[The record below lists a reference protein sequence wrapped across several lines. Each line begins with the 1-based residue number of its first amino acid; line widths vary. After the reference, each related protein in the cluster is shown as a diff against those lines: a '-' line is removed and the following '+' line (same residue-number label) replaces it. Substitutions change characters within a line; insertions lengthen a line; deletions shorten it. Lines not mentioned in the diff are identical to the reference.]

1 MKGWHIAL
9 LLLLLVGAWYFGY
22 INFRVPES
30 IQGPQPSAPANMV
43 AVTKPIKFAVTDP
56 LAGSAVASATI
67 QIYGP
72 DKVLRETLTTD
83 SSGSATTSLPYRS
96 GDTYY
101 VKVSKTGYV
110 TRWFA
115 VTVPYMSQADAQ
127 SLTTNFVALQLV
139 QLGSY
144 TIKIVDQFGNVYT
157 SPATINFTT
166 LGVTSLTLTIN
177 IYNTKDNSGFVSS
190 TDPVN
195 GVSWGAALLLST
207 TGTSVVVQNAGTSV
221 VRGTT
226 TYYILPVSDDMLTRQ
241 VISGQYVKPGVA
253 SLTITISKGSL
264 TKGQTQSFTLNL
276 QAYFDPSYFAANGIG
291 SLDAQSLT
299 TFTLTLAA

>member
-1 MKGWHIAL
+1 MKGWHIAVL
-9 LLLLLVGAWYFGY
+9 LLLIIGAWYLGY
-22 INFRVPES
+22 INFNVPGS

-56 LAGSAVASATI
+56 LAGSAVASASI

-96 GDTYY
+96 GETYY

-110 TRWFA
+110 TRWFT
-115 VTVPYMSQADAQ
+115 VSVPYMSQADAQ

-139 QLGSY
+139 QLGTY

-190 TDPVN
+190 TDPIN
-195 GVSWGAALLLST
+195 GVSWGAVLLLST
-207 TGTSVVVQNAGTSV
+207 AGTSVVVQNAGTSV

-226 TYYILPVSDDMLTRQ
+226 TYYILPVSDNMLTRQ

-253 SLTITISKGSL
+253 SLTITVSKGSL
-264 TKGQTQSFTLNL
+264 VKGQTQSFTLNL

-291 SLDAQSLT
+291 SLDAASLT
-299 TFTLTLAA
+299 TFTLNLAA